1 MTLEEIIERNVKIA
15 KFVGFTPTYPNLADC
30 GIFRYQKLF
39 PKFDQALYVTE
50 VTSTGRNGRFKVKNI
65 TQWVKR
71 DEFEFHFNMG
81 WLMPVLEKIVQEND
95 DVIIDICVGDE
106 TTFYNKDRTGG
117 SVFKQTGTLDNT
129 WRACVYFIQKQNEN
143 SSSLQ
148 S

>member
-1 MTLEEIIERNVKIA
+1 MIIEEGNKLIA
-15 KFVGFTPTYPNLADC
+15 EFMGWRYISDGDVMFLNQNTPAKPINRL
-30 GIFRYQKLF
+30 Q
-39 PKFDQALYVTE
+39 
-50 VTSTGRNGRFKVKNI
+50 
-65 TQWVKR
+65 
-71 DEFEFHFNMG
+71 FHSSWD

-95 DVIIDICVGDE
+95 DVIIDICVGDD

-117 SVFKQTGTLDNT
+117 SVFRQTGTLDNT